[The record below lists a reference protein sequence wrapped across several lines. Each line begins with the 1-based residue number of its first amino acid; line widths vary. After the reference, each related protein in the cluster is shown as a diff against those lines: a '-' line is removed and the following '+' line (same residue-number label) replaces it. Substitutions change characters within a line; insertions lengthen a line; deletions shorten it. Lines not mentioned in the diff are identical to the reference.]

1 MPILNKS
8 KTLTAMG
15 AGTAWE
21 RGYSTLPLLTAGKV
35 TTAAPTTNNRQPTT
49 MLLLFQR
56 DDCKLCDEA
65 IALLAAVRAPEF
77 ESVWIDDDPDLEAR
91 YGERVPVLRDDRRE
105 LDWPFD
111 EEALRAFLSQV

>member
-1 MPILNKS
+1 
-8 KTLTAMG
+8 
-15 AGTAWE
+15 
-21 RGYSTLPLLTAGKV
+21 
-35 TTAAPTTNNRQPTT
+35 

-111 EEALRAFLSQV
+111 AEALRAFLSQV